1 MRRSGELKSRMFIV
15 AVALL
20 TPHVSAEA
28 PGPATLS
35 IVAAD
40 PQAGELG
47 VAVASRF
54 FSVGSVV
61 PWARAG
67 VGAAATQASANTS
80 WGTQGFELLERG
92 VSPAEAIAILSRGD
106 EGRDRRQF
114 GIVRPDGGSATYTG
128 SGCTA
133 WAGGRSG
140 PGYAVQGNILAGE
153 AVVAAMEKR
162 FLETRG
168 QPLAPRLFAALE
180 AGDAAGGDSRGRQS
194 AALLVVRTGG
204 GFNGFGDRAIDV
216 RVDDHPDP
224 IRELGRL
231 ARMGLVNDRWNQGW
245 TAYRQKRNADA
256 LRFQRETARLAEE
269 LPDML
274 PEVLYDFAVILAAN
288 GEMTAARAA
297 LDRALSLNPRLQAQA
312 EADADLEPLRGA
324 VAKR

>member
-1 MRRSGELKSRMFIV
+1 MKDKRLVCLSI
-15 AVALL
+15 ALL
-20 TPHVSAEA
+20 AGSASAET
-28 PGPATLS
+28 PQPATFS

-40 PQAGELG
+40 PEAGELG

-61 PWARAG
+61 PWAQAG

-80 WGTQGFELLERG
+80 WGSRGLELLARG
-92 VSPAEAIAILSRGD
+92 VSPDEAVGVLSRGD
-106 EGRDRRQF
+106 EGRERRQF
-114 GIVRPDGGSATYTG
+114 GIVARDGASATYTG
-128 SGCTA
+128 PGCNA

-153 AVVAAMEKR
+153 AVVEAMERR

-168 QPLAPRLFAALE
+168 QPLAQRLFAALE

-194 AALLVVRTGG
+194 AALLVVREKG

-216 RVDDHPDP
+216 RVDDHTDP

-256 LRFQRETARLAEE
+256 LRFQGETARLAEE
-269 LPDML
+269 LPGML
-274 PEVLYDFAVILAAN
+274 PEVLYDYAVILGAN
-288 GEMTAARAA
+288 GDIPAARAA
-297 LDRALSLNPRLQAQA
+297 LARALALNPRLKAQA
-312 EADADLEPLRGA
+312 DADADLEPLRS
-324 VAKR
+324 VERK

>member
-168 QPLAPRLFAALE
+168 QPLAPRLFAAL
-180 AGDAAGGDSRGRQS
+180 
-194 AALLVVRTGG
+194 LVVRTGG

>member
-1 MRRSGELKSRMFIV
+1 MLKIRPFLFLTMTV
-15 AVALL
+15 LAVS
-20 TPHVSAEA
+20 VSAEA
-28 PGPATLS
+28 PQPATFS

-40 PQAGELG
+40 REAGELG

-61 PWARAG
+61 PWAQAG

-80 WGTQGFELLERG
+80 WGTRGLELLARG
-92 VSPAEAIAILSRGD
+92 VSPGEAVAILSRGD
-106 EGRDRRQF
+106 EGSERRQF
-114 GIVRPDGGSATYTG
+114 GIVRADGAAATYTG
-128 SGCTA
+128 PGCTA

-140 PGYAVQGNILAGE
+140 AGYAVQGNILAGE
-153 AVVAAMEKR
+153 PVVAAMEKR
-162 FLETRG
+162 FLETQG
-168 QPLAPRLFAALE
+168 QPLAQRLFAALE

-194 AALLVVRTGG
+194 AALLVVRDKG

-216 RVDDHPDP
+216 RVDDHADP

-274 PEVLYDFAVILAAN
+274 PEVLYDYAVILGAN
-288 GEMTAARAA
+288 GDLAAARAA
-297 LDRALSLNPRLQAQA
+297 LDRALALNPRLKAQA
-312 EADADLEPLRGA
+312 DADADLEPLRRA
-324 VAKR
+324 SSRN